1 MDPIPDELGKIS
13 GGRVL
18 DVATGRGNFV
28 GLLLQYLP
36 GITALIGIDAND
48 APLKTAGE
56 QIQDKR
62 VSFQKMDAG
71 CMDFPNDSFDTVSIS
86 FSLHHMAELP
96 KALREMMRVLKPGG
110 TLIVSE
116 MYCDGTQ
123 AETQLT
129 HVELHH
135 WWGAVDTARGIYHAN
150 TYPRQQ
156 IVDTLYGLGLCDIQ
170 LFDDADLTSDPRD
183 PNLAQELIRTIDNN
197 QPRLKGLPDELALH
211 RRGEELR
218 ERILRVGF
226 HSASVLFAIGK
237 KPG

>member
-1 MDPIPDELGKIS
+1 MDPIPDALAKIN

-18 DVATGRGNFV
+18 DIATGRGNFI

-36 GITALIGIDAND
+36 GITGLIGIDTNE
-48 APLKTAGE
+48 APLKAAGE
-56 QIQDKR
+56 KIKDER
-62 VSFQKMDAG
+62 VSFQRMDAG
-71 CMDFPNDSFDTVSIS
+71 CMEFPDSSFDTVAIS
-86 FSLHHMAELP
+86 YSLHHMADLSDVLGEIV
-96 KALREMMRVLKPGG
+96 RVLKPGG

-116 MYCDGTQ
+116 MYCDGVQ
-123 AETQLT
+123 AETQVT

-156 IVDTLYGLGLCDIQ
+156 IVDILYGIGLCDIHM
-170 LFDDADLTSDPRD
+170 FDDADLTSDPKD
-183 PNLAQELIRTIDNN
+183 PDLAQELIRTIENY
-197 QPRLKGLPDELALH
+197 QARLKDLPDETTLH
-211 RRGEELR
+211 QRGVELR
-218 ERILRVGF
+218 ERVLKVGF